1 MSRPSPRPPE
11 AASRP
16 GALPTT
22 KRVSLP
28 SVLLVEADA
37 LVLDWGSLLQCLLQG
52 LLGRKLLAE
61 ETSQLL
67 VPGSSL
73 LQVGARIVAEASSP
87 RLFSAAE
94 AAKSPLCEA
103 TLGVSVQTLCGRVLD
118 SVSSTKVLPVA
129 SPSSGERS
137 PSAPGRSLPT
147 SEEASSQ
154 PFLQRVLHALKTTV
168 KPHIGAYRFLR
179 VLFLHVCG
187 DPRGRARA
195 QLPPLAGAAVNRR
208 ASEDD
213 GDEDSPRPVHVVLCT
228 SNAELWE
235 DHLAMLRRRGA
246 SLVAEPAAD
255 SHASS
260 RRDGGEPRA
269 ASRCSSPPQLRMRR
283 GRSPSSELDGP
294 GASSQTPEVLT
305 RLVDAGAVS
314 LFALQRGVDALRLF
328 VEEQAQAT
336 VCGDRGARE
345 ARGFAKRRGS
355 PGDAE
360 TRETS
365 SRSGRTTRG
374 REEGRTDP
382 PLPGGPC
389 AGSRDARGGAAVAVA
404 AKSKAFAQFA
414 SAAGFSQSVPLLR
427 RTRLHPSAATR
438 MSACSASEF
447 STAATTP
454 LSASVETG
462 DVSSP
467 ERRRLSGLSTP
478 SSPAVRGGSLEVCD
492 AIHQASSPASTPA
505 DFRPCS
511 RCGGRAAEDCDPVE
525 FEDMQASSRSLAL
538 CSACDEALE
547 TALLDSIDDVDL
559 LRLFHPHA
567 WSRPVH
573 AQVEHPSSLVST
585 SCTYSPVA
593 PTPISEKCLPHSSSS
608 CSSSFSSSF
617 SSSTCSC
624 SSCSSSAAPIP
635 ASDMRL
641 LRSGL
646 LQPPVYP
653 AKVSPLGFARPVPA
667 TGVSAASRRSRS
679 TGRRDSRPEVEADG
693 DRCWQ
698 VSCAACRCLAAEEEA
713 ALLEAQ
719 DGRESARDA
728 SREAG
733 ADCREKPS
741 EAPTSPAACAFQDA
755 VGSWEAAASGVDAW
769 GKSVELMFPV
779 LVTGTVVKG
788 FGRGSKMLGIPTAN
802 VRQAVGPVVLRCAE
816 AEARWRR
823 TARERLTRS
832 LDGSGKE
839 TETRSRMQ
847 EAEQTEEKG
856 GGEREEGETGSE
868 RENEDWVRE
877 VIRTS
882 HPVALFPGVYYGW
895 ATLHPLSLANAGGE
909 TEQHEIDRNNAKV
922 EPKVERKVEVFK
934 TAMSVGYN
942 PYFGNTSV
950 TIEPYIYHEFDED
963 FVGSPITVLVTGFL
977 RSEAAFSSF

>member
-1 MSRPSPRPPE
+1 CESSGWKELSTEPRREKPSTSPR
-11 AASRP
+11 
-16 GALPTT
+16 
-22 KRVSLP
+22 
-28 SVLLVEADA
+28 
-37 LVLDWGSLLQCLLQG
+37 
-52 LLGRKLLAE
+52 
-61 ETSQLL
+61 
-67 VPGSSL
+67 
-73 LQVGARIVAEASSP
+73 
-87 RLFSAAE
+87 
-94 AAKSPLCEA
+94 
-103 TLGVSVQTLCGRVLD
+103 
-118 SVSSTKVLPVA
+118 
-129 SPSSGERS
+129 
-137 PSAPGRSLPT
+137 RSLP
-147 SEEASSQ
+147 
-154 PFLQRVLHALKTTV
+154 VLGCV
-168 KPHIGAYRFLR
+168 
-179 VLFLHVCG
+179 
-187 DPRGRARA
+187 
-195 QLPPLAGAAVNRR
+195 
-208 ASEDD
+208 
-213 GDEDSPRPVHVVLCT
+213 
-228 SNAELWE
+228 
-235 DHLAMLRRRGA
+235 
-246 SLVAEPAAD
+246 
-255 SHASS
+255 
-260 RRDGGEPRA
+260 
-269 ASRCSSPPQLRMRR
+269 
-283 GRSPSSELDGP
+283 
-294 GASSQTPEVLT
+294 
-305 RLVDAGAVS
+305 
-314 LFALQRGVDALRLF
+314 
-328 VEEQAQAT
+328 
-336 VCGDRGARE
+336 
-345 ARGFAKRRGS
+345 
-355 PGDAE
+355 
-360 TRETS
+360 
-365 SRSGRTTRG
+365 RT
-374 REEGRTDP
+374 
-382 PLPGGPC
+382 
-389 AGSRDARGGAAVAVA
+389 
-404 AKSKAFAQFA
+404 
-414 SAAGFSQSVPLLR
+414 GFSQSVPLLR

-478 SSPAVRGGSLEVCD
+478 SSPAVRDGSLEVCD

-593 PTPISEKCLPHSSSS
+593 PTPISEKCLPHSSS
-608 CSSSFSSSF
+608 CSSSSCSSSF

-909 TEQHEIDRNNAKV
+909 TEQHEIDRNNAK
-922 EPKVERKVEVFK
+922 
-934 TAMSVGYN
+934 
-942 PYFGNTSV
+942 
-950 TIEPYIYHEFDED
+950 EPYIYHEFDED

-977 RSEAAFSSF
+977 RSEAAFSSFGHLIQAIQNDCEVCRTALDHPSFLSSKRLLEVLCQHNDDPPHTSSL